1 VHIDVLAFQSFV
13 NNYHFAFQ
21 KRYRSP
27 LFREDTFRDTYEEL
41 TEDNLFDKHIAPKL
55 FEFLGVDP
63 DHTVKRLIEVVK
75 QSSQDE

>member
-1 VHIDVLAFQSFV
+1 
-13 NNYHFAFQ
+13 
-21 KRYRSP
+21 